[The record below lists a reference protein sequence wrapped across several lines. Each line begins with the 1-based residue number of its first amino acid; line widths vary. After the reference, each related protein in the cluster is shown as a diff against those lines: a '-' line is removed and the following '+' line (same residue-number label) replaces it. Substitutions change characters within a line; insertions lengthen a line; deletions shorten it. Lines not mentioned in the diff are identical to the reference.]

1 MNFQAETYG
10 KWILA
15 GEHAVLRGAPALVF
29 PAKDFVMKFTYEKS
43 AQPLQIQFEGAS
55 GADLK
60 LFFWGLVEQAL
71 EKIGRSRAE
80 LTGYLKIHSTLPL
93 GAGLGASAALC
104 VGVVQFFTSLGWV
117 KDGDV
122 YELSRQ
128 LEGVFHGES
137 SGVDIAVA
145 IEKRGL
151 RFLRGGER
159 TPIEI
164 NWRPNLYLSY
174 SGERGATSDCVR
186 RVNELRAISPHIGD
200 KVDQEMRDAVRLAES
215 ALQLDAVNGF
225 TRLVEAITLAKN
237 CFVQWGLTQGALDSH
252 MQELLNAGAVAVKPT
267 GSGGGGYVLSLW
279 RDEPSPELQHRLVS
293 VRPS

>member
-1 MNFQAETYG
+1 MSFQTETYG

-29 PAKDFVMKFTYEKS
+29 PAKDFVMKFTYEQS
-43 AQPLQIQFEGAS
+43 PTALQIQFEGS
-55 GADLK
+55 NGSDLK
-60 LFFWGLVEQAL
+60 LFFWGLIEQAL
-71 EKIGRSRAE
+71 QKINRTRSE

-104 VGVVQFFTSLGWV
+104 VGVVKFFTTLGWV
-117 KDGDV
+117 KESEV

-159 TPIEI
+159 APIAV
-164 NWRPNLYLSY
+164 NWQPNLYLSY

-186 RVNELRAISPHIGD
+186 RVNELRAISPHIGE
-200 KVDQEMRDAVRLAES
+200 KVDQEMREAVQLAEKS
-215 ALQLDAVNGF
+215 LQLDSVNGF
-225 TRLVEAITLAKN
+225 ALLSEGINLAKN
-237 CFVQWGLTQGALDSH
+237 CFVQWGLTQGVLDSH
-252 MQELLNAGAVAVKPT
+252 MQELLNAGATAVKPT

-279 RDEPSPELQHRLVS
+279 NAEPSPELQHRLVS